1 MSVDSMRFFTLAKK
15 IAGIISFNYY
25 SLNEISLQMISKQCI
40 VLVNK
45 KEKEVFLWQVFAM

>member
-15 IAGIISFNYY
+15 LAGIISFNYS